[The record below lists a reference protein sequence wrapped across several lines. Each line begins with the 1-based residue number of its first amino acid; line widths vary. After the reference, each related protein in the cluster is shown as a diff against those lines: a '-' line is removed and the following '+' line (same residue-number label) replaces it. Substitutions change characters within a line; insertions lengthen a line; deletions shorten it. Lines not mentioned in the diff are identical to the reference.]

1 MSRTVGSAVLVS
13 RRVAEVRPSVCRHNE
28 GKRRLRRQMLS
39 TEQRSVPEADLLMMQ
54 VRVPGLVCSS
64 IYLYSQR

>member
-1 MSRTVGSAVLVS
+1 
-13 RRVAEVRPSVCRHNE
+13 
-28 GKRRLRRQMLS
+28 MLS